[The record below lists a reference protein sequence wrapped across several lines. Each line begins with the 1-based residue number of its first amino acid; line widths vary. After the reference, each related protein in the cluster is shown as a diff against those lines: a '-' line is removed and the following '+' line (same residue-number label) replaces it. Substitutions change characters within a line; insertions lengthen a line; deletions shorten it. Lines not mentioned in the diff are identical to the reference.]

1 MSCMYTCMALL
12 SAPAGIFPDPQY
24 VRTLVSQAGG
34 TGVALIGD
42 AAHAFPPDLGQG
54 LNAGERP
61 TCAIVSDLAL
71 ISAALEDVVVLI

>member
-12 SAPAGIFPDPQY
+12 SAPAGIFPHPQY

-61 TCAIVSDLAL
+61 TCAF
-71 ISAALEDVVVLI
+71 